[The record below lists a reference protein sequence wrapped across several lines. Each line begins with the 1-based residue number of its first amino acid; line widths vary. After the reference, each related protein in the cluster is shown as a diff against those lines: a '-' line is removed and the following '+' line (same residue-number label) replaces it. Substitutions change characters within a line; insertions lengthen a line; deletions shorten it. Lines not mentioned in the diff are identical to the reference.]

1 MRNKD
6 KLAHSKNKHNSL
18 LPKMK
23 KKNLKFPKCWKTLAS
38 ERGYEK
44 ERERESVWIHLIVP
58 QPLHKVQ
65 RSLPED
71 SSLHSKSN

>member
-44 ERERESVWIHLIVP
+44 ERERECMD
-58 QPLHKVQ
+58 PLDCTTTPSQ
-65 RSLPED
+65 TTEITARR
-71 SSLHSKSN
+71 